1 MKIVLA
7 ELQSTRIPT
16 SRPHQMAIGTT
27 NVQEDVVVKLVTDEG
42 LVGWGEAPHM
52 VGHSQRGETPGTVR
66 VVLRHKLLPT
76 VLGMD
81 PLNQEAI
88 GLAMDRAVPWN
99 TRAKGSIIMAAYD
112 LAGKALGTPV
122 YNLLGGLVRDR
133 VPLSWSLPIQDPRTI
148 SEEAQ
153 QMVGRGWRI
162 LKVKIGRPD
171 PMQDVAAV
179 RAVRNVV
186 GDATS
191 MRADANQAYDVKTA
205 IKVARHLEELGL
217 DFFEQPINQSDLEG
231 MAEVTRQVGV
241 PVMADESAQTVADML
256 EIAKRR
262 AADYVSI
269 YVIGPGGLHNSKRM
283 ATIAEAAR
291 MRAYVGGALESCIG
305 AAAGLHFA
313 AASPAVD
320 LGCEMTGQF
329 LLTDDFGRQR
339 IPMEDG
345 ALLVPT
351 GPGLGVDVDEEKLAR
366 YRDGEIERV
375 AAD

>member
-7 ELQSTRIPT
+7 EVQSTRIPT

-27 NVQEDVVVKLVTDEG
+27 NVQEDVVVRLTTDEG

-52 VGHSQRGETPGTVR
+52 VGHSQRGETPATVR
-66 VVLRHKLLPT
+66 VVLRHKLLPA

-81 PLNQEAI
+81 PMDQEQ
-88 GLAMDRAVPWN
+88 LSLVMDRSVPWN

-112 LAGKALGTPV
+112 LAGKALGTPA
-122 YNLLGGLVRDR
+122 YNLLGGKVRDR
-133 VPLSWSLPIQDPRTI
+133 VPLSWSLPIQDPAVI

-153 QMVGRGWRI
+153 RMVARGWLI

-179 RAVRNVV
+179 TAVRKAV
-186 GDATS
+186 GDS
-191 MRADANQAYDVKTA
+191 ISIRADANQAYDVKTA
-205 IKVARHLEELGL
+205 IKVASYFEELGL
-217 DFFEQPINQSDLEG
+217 DFLEQPVHQNDLDG
-231 MAEVTRQVGV
+231 LAEVTHKVGV
-241 PVMADESAQTVADML
+241 PVMADEAAQTVTDLL
-256 EIAKRR
+256 EIVRRR

-269 YVIGPGGLHNSKRM
+269 YIIGPGGLHNSKRM
-283 ATIAEAAR
+283 ATLAQAAR
-291 MRAYVGGALESCIG
+291 MRGYVGGALESCIG
-305 AAAGLHFA
+305 ASAGLHFA

-329 LLTDDFGRQR
+329 LLTDDFATQPIR
-339 IPMEDG
+339 MEGG
-345 ALLVPT
+345 ALIVPT
-351 GPGLGVDVDEEKLAR
+351 GPGLGIDIDEDKLAR
-366 YRDGEIERV
+366 YRDGEVETV